1 MALNIRRIQMK
12 TTFTTTNSK
21 LHKFAQ
27 ILAVVTSKGRKARAI
42 SKFGRLAS
50 EKIEEWTES
59 QKELI
64 ATYYEVQENGN
75 AKLDKDGS
83 PVLLDGAD
91 QDEYAKE
98 REELDNEIVVID
110 LTEFEP
116 FYDFLVSGLD
126 ESDIAF
132 GGVDADVY
140 DELMDQLEELGGKE

>member
-1 MALNIRRIQMK
+1 MK

-21 LHKFAQ
+21 LHKYAQ

-42 SKFGRLAS
+42 SKFRRLAN

-59 QKELI
+59 QKGLI

-75 AKLDKDGS
+75 AKLDDS
-83 PVLLDGAD
+83 EQPILLDGAD
-91 QDEYAKE
+91 QEEYAKE
-98 REELDNEIVVID
+98 RKELDNETVVID

-116 FYDFLVSGLD
+116 FLEFLISGLD
-126 ESDIAF
+126 ESDVAF

-140 DELMDQLEELGGKE
+140 DELMDQLEELEEQA

>member
-1 MALNIRRIQMK
+1 MK

-21 LHKFAQ
+21 LHKYAQ

-42 SKFGRLAS
+42 SKFRRLAS

-75 AKLDKDGS
+75 AKLDKDGL

-91 QDEYAKE
+91 QDDYAKE

-116 FYDFLVSGLD
+116 FFEFLVSGLD
-126 ESDIAF
+126 ESDVAF

-140 DELMDQLEELGGKE
+140 DELMDQLEELGGNE